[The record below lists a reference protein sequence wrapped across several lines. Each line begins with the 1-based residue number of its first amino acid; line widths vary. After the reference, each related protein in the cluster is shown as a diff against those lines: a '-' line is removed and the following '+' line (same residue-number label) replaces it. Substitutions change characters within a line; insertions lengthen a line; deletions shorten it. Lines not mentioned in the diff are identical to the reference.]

1 MNLSQLLW
9 PKGKTARFYTYTHL
23 WNNRHHSHR
32 HEHEH
37 RRIRD
42 SSAHIH
48 NYTVFISCRQHL
60 FLNGNG
66 SVNRFRL
73 ALTRVK
79 WFSIHAFNTIRR
91 WCMCVHMSEFLFR
104 FFRAHTLTTELNDF
118 FIQITHIYPFTVS
131 DFGSNPR
138 WFWTRCDVMVIMM
151 SDLIYLACVWIS
163 NNTTKTSFEQ
173 RECAHNIY
181 I

>member
-1 MNLSQLLW
+1 MKQQASQSQSQSQTRTPTNSRFERTHSQL
-9 PKGKTARFYTYTHL
+9 YC
-23 WNNRHHSHR
+23 
-32 HEHEH
+32 
-37 RRIRD
+37 
-42 SSAHIH
+42 IH
-48 NYTVFISCRQHL
+48 FMSTTSIFKRKWFGQS
-60 FLNGNG
+60 FSFG
-66 SVNRFRL
+66 S
-73 ALTRVK
+73 TRVK
-79 WFSIHAFNTIRR
+79 WFSIHTFNTIRR
-91 WCMCVHMSEFLFR
+91 WCMCMHMSEFLFR
-104 FFRAHTLTTELNDF
+104 FFRAHTLTTEFNDF
-118 FIQITHIYPFTVS
+118 LIQITHIYPFTVS